1 MKKNPAAQP
10 ALKATMQKDRRQRN
24 IFIAVTVVP
33 SLVLFLLL
41 VIVPVFNM
49 FYTSLLKWDG
59 YIDSEKIFQGLEN
72 YKVLFGKAEFG
83 PR

>member
-24 IFIAVTVVP
+24 IFIAVTVIP

-49 FYTSLLKWDG
+49 FYTSLL
-59 YIDSEKIFQGLEN
+59 
-72 YKVLFGKAEFG
+72 
-83 PR
+83 